1 MEREQKLLE
10 NVIEIVGVPDLDYSN
25 AQERAHTIFDKAL
38 NISVSN
44 NDVAKCYVKRI
55 KKQKQQH
62 PSSNAYENIL
72 CLHLSSREAKLRI
85 MEAKRNAR
93 KKLTS
98 SIFNEAKTTVALIK
112 QSRPSIN
119 DFELLKIIGRGAFG
133 EVYLTRKGEEIYA
146 IKILNK
152 WEMLKRAETACF
164 REERDVLVYGD
175 KEWITKLHFS
185 FQDEKNLY
193 LVMDFY
199 SGGDLLTLLSKFED
213 RLPEDMAKFYI
224 AEMILAISSIHE
236 LSYIHRD
243 IKPDNFI
250 LDSSGHIRL
259 ADFGSCL
266 KLGSDGKVKSNV
278 AVGTPDYISPEI
290 LRVMEDGQG
299 WYGLECDWW
308 SLGICMYEMLYGKTP
323 FYAESLVETYGKI
336 MNHEKSFNFP
346 TEEYTDLKISENAK
360 NLMNRLICSADIRL
374 GQNGI
379 DDFKSHPWFK
389 DIDWQN
395 IRSQSARYI
404 PEVSSMTDTSNFDVD
419 EHDFR
424 TPDAVPPL
432 VNKIFSGLHF
442 PFIGFSYYLS
452 NPSLN
457 NAENPITDNLQ
468 SISSNSAN
476 TNDNIGHNEKS
487 STKNQISQSS
497 HDHFKSSES
506 LKEFEALKQQ
516 VANLHIENSA
526 ILEKL
531 ESQNMDLKDAIS
543 QRTLA
548 MKEYSEVTDKLF
560 ELRNQK
566 LKLSRQVREKEEEL
580 DTAMQKID
588 CLRSELRKSEKS
600 KRELELRMEDALAG
614 ASKQRKLRE
623 RSDECYRKLQSDV
636 WTANSIESPSSL
648 GYSSDVFHLEK
659 GNNDDNSSE
668 SFSNPLSHLT
678 PTVSTLSGK
687 FKEPNTFPEMFRLES
702 QKTNDDAEANY
713 VETILEL
720 KKKYG
725 RDKSAWIEEK
735 QALYS
740 EIDKVKESRS
750 ILQNKNKEVEK
761 KCRELMLKQ
770 KTIFQWEKQIT
781 EIIQWVL
788 DERDARSYLQVLV
801 NKMTEE
807 LEYLN
812 HSGKLSSIKYIHIM
826 DKDNRHT
833 SQQLI

>member
-1 MEREQKLLE
+1 MEVSHLPSGNPLLHRSKSISNSRDSGSEKSISIDFLNDALIVLYDECCNSSLCREKTFSDF
-10 NVIEIVGVPDLDYSN
+10 IEFSKNTVG
-25 AQERAHTIFDKAL
+25 
-38 NISVSN
+38 
-44 NDVAKCYVKRI
+44 
-55 KKQKQQH
+55 
-62 PSSNAYENIL
+62 
-72 CLHLSSREAKLRI
+72 
-85 MEAKRNAR
+85 
-93 KKLTS
+93 
-98 SIFNEAKTTVALIK
+98 LIK
-112 QSRPSIN
+112 QNRPSIS
-119 DFELLKIIGRGAFG
+119 DFELIKIIGRGAFG
-133 EVYLTRKGEEIYA
+133 EVYLTRRDEDIYA

-175 KEWITKLHFS
+175 KQWITNLHFS

-193 LVMDFY
+193 LVMDYY

-213 RLPEDMAKFYI
+213 KLPEDMAKFYI
-224 AEMILAISSIHE
+224 AEMILAINSIHD

-250 LDSSGHIRL
+250 LDSNGHIRL

-308 SLGICMYEMLYGKTP
+308 SLGICIYEMLYGKTP

-336 MNHEKSFNFP
+336 MNHDNSFDFP
-346 TEEYTDLKISENAK
+346 TEEYTDLKVSENAK
-360 NLMNRLICSADIRL
+360 DLINRLICSAEIRL

-379 DDFKSHPWFK
+379 EDFKSHSWFK
-389 DIDWQN
+389 EIDWCN
-395 IRSQSARYI
+395 IRQQTARYI
-404 PEVSSMTDTSNFDVD
+404 PEVTSKTDTSNFDVD
-419 EHDFR
+419 DHDFR
-424 TPDAVPPL
+424 SPDTVSPL
-432 VNKIFSGLHF
+432 VNKTFSGLHL
-442 PFIGFSYYLS
+442 PFIGFTYSQNSQILDFEYY
-452 NPSLN
+452 
-457 NAENPITDNLQ
+457 Q
-468 SISSNSAN
+468 
-476 TNDNIGHNEKS
+476 
-487 STKNQISQSS
+487 NQITENDQPMLSS
-497 HDHFKSSES
+497 SPKSSENS
-506 LKEFEALKQQ
+506 AQNDKSNTGTQISPSSNGHFESQEAEKEFQSLTKQ
-516 VANLHIENSA
+516 IENLRKENGSL
-526 ILEKL
+526 LEKL
-531 ESQNMDLKDAIS
+531 EMQNAELKDAVT

-566 LKLSRQVREKEEEL
+566 LKLSRQVRDKEEEL

-600 KRELELRMEDALAG
+600 KRELELKMEDALAG

-623 RSDECYRKLQSDV
+623 RSDECYRKLKSEV
-636 WTANSIESPSSL
+636 WAANSVDFESPSSL
-648 GYSSDVFHLEK
+648 GYSSDVFRLEK
-659 GNNDDNSSE
+659 GTTDDNSSE
-668 SFSNPLSHLT
+668 SFNNPSSHLT
-678 PTVSTLSGK
+678 TSVSTLSGK
-687 FKEPNTFPEMFRLES
+687 LNEASNFPELFRLDT
-702 QKTNDDAEANY
+702 QKANEDVEASLK
-713 VETILEL
+713 ETVLEL
-720 KKKYG
+720 KKKFAK
-725 RDKSAWIEEK
+725 DKNTWLEEK
-735 QALYS
+735 QRLYA
-740 EIDKVKESRS
+740 EIDKIKDNRS
-750 ILQNKNKEVEK
+750 VLQNKNKEVEK
-761 KCRELMLKQ
+761 KCRELMTKQ

>member
-1 MEREQKLLE
+1 MEVSKTLQGNPALDRSKSLTNSGDSTSEKSISIDFLNDALLVLYDECCNSSLCREKTFSDF
-10 NVIEIVGVPDLDYSN
+10 IEFS
-25 AQERAHTIFDKAL
+25 
-38 NISVSN
+38 
-44 NDVAKCYVKRI
+44 
-55 KKQKQQH
+55 
-62 PSSNAYENIL
+62 
-72 CLHLSSREAKLRI
+72 
-85 MEAKRNAR
+85 
-93 KKLTS
+93 
-98 SIFNEAKTTVALIK
+98 KTTVGLIK
-112 QSRPSIN
+112 QNRPSISE
-119 DFELLKIIGRGAFG
+119 FELLKIIGRGAFG
-133 EVYLTRKGEEIYA
+133 EVYLTRRDEEIYA

-175 KEWITKLHFS
+175 RQWITNLHFS

-193 LVMDFY
+193 LVMDYY

-243 IKPDNFI
+243 VKPDNFI

-336 MNHEKSFNFP
+336 MNHDNSFDFP
-346 TEEYTDLKISENAK
+346 TEEYTDMKISENAK
-360 NLMNRLICSADIRL
+360 DLMNRLICSAEIRL

-379 DDFKSHPWFK
+379 EDFKSHPWFA
-389 DIDWQN
+389 DIDWCN
-395 IRSQSARYI
+395 IRNQSARYI
-404 PEVSSMTDTSNFDVD
+404 PEVTSKTDTSNFDVD
-419 EHDFR
+419 DHDFR
-424 TPDAVPPL
+424 SPDTVPPI
-432 VNKIFSGLHF
+432 VNKTFSGLHL
-442 PFIGFSYYLS
+442 PFIGFTYTQNIPTLDYLQDQISESDQMMVS
-452 NPSLN
+452 NYLNSSDATGQNDKGSTEKQILLPANGQMQSMEIEKEFQSLRQQI
-457 NAENPITDNLQ
+457 ENLQ
-468 SISSNSAN
+468 R
-476 TNDNIGHNEKS
+476 
-487 STKNQISQSS
+487 
-497 HDHFKSSES
+497 
-506 LKEFEALKQQ
+506 
-516 VANLHIENSA
+516 ENSS

-531 ESQNMDLKDAIS
+531 ELQNVELKDANS

-566 LKLSRQVREKEEEL
+566 LKLSRQVRDKEEEL

-623 RSDECYRKLQSDV
+623 RSDECYRKLKSEV
-636 WTANSIESPSSL
+636 WAANSMDFESPSSL
-648 GYSSDVFHLEK
+648 GYSSDVFRLEK

-668 SFSNPLSHLT
+668 SYNNPSTHLT
-678 PTVSTLSGK
+678 TSVSTLSGK
-687 FKEPNTFPEMFRLES
+687 LNETNNFSEMFRIES
-702 QKTNDDAEANY
+702 QKSNEDAEANLK
-713 VETILEL
+713 ETILEL
-720 KKKYG
+720 KKKYSK
-725 RDKSAWIEEK
+725 DKSIWLEEK
-735 QALYS
+735 QRLYS
-740 EIDKVKESRS
+740 EIDKVKDSRS
-750 ILQNKNKEVEK
+750 VLQSKNKEVEK
-761 KCRELMLKQ
+761 KCRELLSKQ

-812 HSGKLSSIKYIHIM
+812 HSALETSIFVNPNKACGT
-826 DKDNRHT
+826 N
-833 SQQLI
+833 